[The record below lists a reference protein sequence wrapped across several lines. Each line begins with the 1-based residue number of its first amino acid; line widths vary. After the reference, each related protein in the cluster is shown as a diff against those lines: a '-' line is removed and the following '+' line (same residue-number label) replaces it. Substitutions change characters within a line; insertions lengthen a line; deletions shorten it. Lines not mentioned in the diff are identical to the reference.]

1 MEQKEIGIRFVESDR
16 AMYDAIGQ
24 QFPECEMIPSQDF
37 DGIEVLWIAIIP
49 IACFTVQLLDFILT
63 HVIPKESKQN
73 SNEPVSTASNKREL
87 LCDGKKLDVN
97 GLIGM
102 DREEVANTIKIKLNL
117 ELVIEQRTEQMQLP
131 QRLCLRR
138 EQTRRQPVRILSL
151 LHAEKQISLSDR

>member
-117 ELVIEQRTEQMQLP
+117 ELVIEQRTEQ
-131 QRLCLRR
+131 
-138 EQTRRQPVRILSL
+138 
-151 LHAEKQISLSDR
+151 K